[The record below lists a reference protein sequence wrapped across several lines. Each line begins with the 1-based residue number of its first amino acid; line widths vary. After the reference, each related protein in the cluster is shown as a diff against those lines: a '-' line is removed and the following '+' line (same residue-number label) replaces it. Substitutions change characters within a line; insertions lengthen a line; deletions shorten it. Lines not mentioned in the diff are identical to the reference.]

1 MTCGFVV
8 QILPISIPIS
18 SQIWCLFMYF
28 FLEDIL
34 FYVCLCYVLATY
46 LPSLL
51 LFPLLFVPCGAVVTR
66 AVHGLISIGRIS
78 IFHGLAQSSLLK
90 YSIRCRAGL
99 NIDAFCQNL
108 VQWSMNWYNVIA
120 KQSIGIKLTLL
131 RDCICK
137 WRLIF

>member
-1 MTCGFVV
+1 MLNFKKKTEKLDEKKVMTCGFVV

-90 YSIRCRAGL
+90 YSIRCRATTHWCL
-99 NIDAFCQNL
+99 LSKSCP
-108 VQWSMNWYNVIA
+108 MNY
-120 KQSIGIKLTLL
+120 KL
-131 RDCICK
+131 I
-137 WRLIF
+137 